1 MIEFAPL
8 FTLEVEHAYYGG
20 RCPDFAF
27 AIPAPSARLLAGGRL
42 LAKTHED
49 CLTVLYE
56 KDAGGAPLAPL
67 GGATLQ
73 LGLRLA
79 NSHFSN
85 FTALSFAP
93 GEGLPLYR
101 NAGADPAV
109 LQAPVMLLLDPA
121 DAADARL
128 LREEFFALVEIE
140 LRAAFYDTAPAF
152 RVPFAARAETLS
164 YYVVARGYT
173 AGQFNQLDVSDAG
186 FATDDRTQIHFER
199 VASSAFT
206 AAELPAALLGGAG
219 TRVTLFRSQDP
230 VARQQKARKG
240 IQLTRNSE
248 VIVPQLP
255 QPGAAAATASL
266 VVHVSKS

>member
-8 FTLEVEHAYYGG
+8 FTLEAEHAYYGG
-20 RCPDFAF
+20 RCPDFDF
-27 AIPAPSARLLAGGRL
+27 AIPATSARLLAGGRL
-42 LAKTHED
+42 LAKTQED
-49 CLTVLYE
+49 RLTVLYE
-56 KDAGGAPLAPL
+56 KGAGGEPLASL
-67 GGATLQ
+67 EGATLQ

-79 NSHFSN
+79 NPHFSN
-85 FTALSFAP
+85 FTALPFAP

-101 NAGADPAV
+101 NAGADPAA
-109 LQAPVMLLLDPA
+109 LQDPVMLLLDPA
-121 DAADARL
+121 DPADAQL
-128 LREEFFALVEIE
+128 LREELFALVELG
-140 LRAAFYDTAPAF
+140 LRAAFYGAPPAF

-173 AGQFNQLDVSDAG
+173 AGQFNQLEVSDAG
-186 FATDDRTQIHFER
+186 FGTDDRTQIHFER

-219 TRVTLFRSQDP
+219 TRVTLFRSQSA
-230 VARQQKARKG
+230 VARQHKARKG
-240 IQLTRNSE
+240 IQLARNSE

-255 QPGAAAATASL
+255 QPGAAAATANL